1 MVYNQLFKLSEI
13 FVSSQ
18 SLKSQLYSLRS
29 KIIEAAQ
36 KILDEW
42 LQDDEG
48 IDEVLGAGGVC
59 DQISNAIMYIVGQHI
74 PSVNFTNGGQEGDNH
89 AYPIIYNDER
99 AFIVDIPHYVYEK
112 GGGYSWKKIPNV
124 ILKENDVVIEEIDRD
139 LIEE

>member
-1 MVYNQLFKLSEI
+1 MIYNQFFKLSETFASI
-13 FVSSQ
+13 K

-36 KILDEW
+36 NILDQWSQNE
-42 LQDDEG
+42 EG
-48 IDEVLGAGGVC
+48 IDEEFGGGGACG
-59 DQISNAIMYIVGQHI
+59 QISNSIIDIICQNI
-74 PSVNFTNGGQEGDNH
+74 PSVNFTNGEQDGDDH

-99 AFIVDIPHYVYEK
+99 AFIVDIPHYVYER